1 MTNISN
7 QNTTNVN
14 NQNTMIERG
23 SKMNEMQIF
32 KNEEFGQM
40 RTITIDNEPWFV
52 GKDVAL
58 ALGYNNTR
66 KALDDHV
73 DQEDKLQG
81 DGVTIRDSIGREQH
95 PTIIN
100 ESGLYSLVLSSKLP
114 GAKKFKRWVTS
125 EVIPSIR
132 KHGMYVTESTLEKV
146 MNDPDFMI
154 GLLQNIKEERRKNEM
169 LLAENSEKQKV
180 IEQQTEQIEEMKP
193 KVSYYDIVLNC
204 KDLIS
209 TSAIAKDY
217 GKSAVWMNKYLHD
230 KGIQFKQGDVWLLY
244 QRYAEQGYTGTKTH
258 TYSKTN
264 GELGSKMHTYWTQ
277 KGRLFIYDLMKED
290 NILPLVERED

>member
-1 MTNISN
+1 MTNI
-7 QNTTNVN
+7 N
-14 NQNTMIERG
+14 NQNTNIERS

-32 KNEEFGQM
+32 KNEEFGQVRM
-40 RTITIDNEPWFV
+40 LTINNEPWAV
-52 GKDVAL
+52 GRDVAA
-58 ALGYNNTR
+58 ALGYGDGKSLANAVAN
-66 KALDDHV
+66 HV
-73 DQEDKLQG
+73 DTEDK
-81 DGVTIRDSIGREQH
+81 GVTEMMTPGGMQKMV
-95 PTIIN
+95 IIN
-100 ESGLYSLVLSSKLP
+100 ESGLYSLIMSSKLSS
-114 GAKKFKRWVTS
+114 AKKFKRWITS
-125 EVIPSIR
+125 EVLPSIR

-204 KDLIS
+204 KDLVS
-209 TSAIAKDY
+209 MSAIAKDY
-217 GKSAVWMNKYLHD
+217 GESASWMNKCLHE
-230 KGIQFKQGDVWLLY
+230 KGVQFKQGGIWLLY
-244 QRYAEQGYTGTKTH
+244 QKYANQGYTGTKTH

-277 KGRLFIYDLMKED
+277 KGRLFIYDLLKED
-290 NILPLVERED
+290 NILPLVEREN